1 MDKIIGVVIIDSNMK
16 IFQGESPKNHSDLVY
31 ELTEF
36 YENLSEEE
44 LPKIIFQGF
53 YIETGIILSRHDA
66 YVLARQTGQ
75 SKVECPRGKL
85 FSKDLW

>member
-1 MDKIIGVVIIDSNMK
+1 MSKILGIVIIDSNIK
-16 IFQGESPKNHSDLVY
+16 VFHGEFPKNHSDLVY

-36 YENLSEEE
+36 YKNLPEEE

-53 YIETGIILSRHDA
+53 YTETGIILSRHDA

-75 SKVECPRGKL
+75 SKVECPSEKL